1 MPRCC
6 CSSFDCSRFLT
17 SFQRLHRHY
26 FNVIMTSVVFYSSQY
41 IPLMFS
47 ITAVHLLSVVLFI
60 TFILAY
66 QFVLSDDLSKISTCP
81 KLMCNNVKQNIS
93 AQGIYYFNCMLDN
106 CLEMHIICFSC
117 SKYSESSIQ
126 KSPS

>member
-1 MPRCC
+1 MISFYFLKCGGPAECRC
-6 CSSFDCSRFLT
+6 CSRFLT
-17 SFQRLHRHY
+17 SFQRLL
-26 FNVIMTSVVFYSSQY
+26 FISQY
-41 IPLMFS
+41 IPFMFS
-47 ITAVHLLSVVLFI
+47 ITAVHLLSLFI

-81 KLMCNNVKQNIS
+81 KLICNNVKQNIS
-93 AQGIYYFNCMLDN
+93 AQGMYYFYCMLDN
-106 CLEMHIICFSC
+106 SLEMHIICFSC